1 MGIRL
6 FEVYKTLTIIII
18 KTFCMNNRALKRLCT
33 EGDDD
38 DKWCRDGWLPG
49 KDNSVDDLLLPR
61 CLPRLSKALIGI
73 KGFGAA
79 ADFDKV
85 GDICKLIEFS
95 PCCIAAG
102 VLSEKLIHKPIK

>member
-1 MGIRL
+1 M
-6 FEVYKTLTIIII
+6 
-18 KTFCMNNRALKRLCT
+18 CT

-49 KDNSVDDLLLPR
+49 KNSVDDLLLPR
-61 CLPRLSKALIGI
+61 CFPRLSKALIGI
-73 KGFGAA
+73 KGFGA

-102 VLSEKLIHKPIK
+102 FLSEKLIHKPIK